1 MTPIRATTSP
11 PLPLAARDRP
21 RPGARPAVQPVRLE
35 REVEADRRRSLREEL
50 DAADEHVPTDAPEFT
65 EAAADPATQLAAAH
79 ELAGELER
87 LGGDALRLLQPLPPE
102 VRQLADGTHV
112 DEQA

>member
-11 PLPLAARDRP
+11 PLPLETRDRP
-21 RPGARPAVQPVRLE
+21 RPGSRPAVQPVRLE

-50 DAADEHVPTDAPEFT
+50 DAADEHVPTDAAEF
-65 EAAADPATQLAAAH
+65 AADPATQLAAAH

-87 LGGDALRLLQPLPPE
+87 LGGDALRLLQPLSPE